1 MNPHF
6 IVHEPKDSVGVVVVD
21 QIGAG
26 EEVSGW
32 VMETDET
39 ISMTATEV
47 VPLGHKLALKDISV
61 GETIFK
67 YGQDIGMPMSW
78 PYLKIVSPTLI
89 SFNASLWPSGTTSV
103 AVMLMVSS
111 VSITQPLTSSPAPI
125 WSTTTTPTLS
135 FGS

>member
-39 ISMTATEV
+39 ISMTATEF

-67 YGQDIGMPMSW
+67 YGQDIG
-78 PYLKIVSPTLI
+78 K
-89 SFNASLWPSGTTSV
+89 
-103 AVMLMVSS
+103 AVDDIRQGGHVH
-111 VSITQPLTSSPAPI
+111 VQNVKTKR
-125 WSTTTTPTLS
+125 W
-135 FGS
+135 

>member
-47 VPLGHKLALKDISV
+47 VPLGHKLALKVISV
-61 GETIFK
+61 GETSFK
-67 YGQDIGMPMSW
+67 YGQDIG
-78 PYLKIVSPTLI
+78 K
-89 SFNASLWPSGTTSV
+89 
-103 AVMLMVSS
+103 AVCDIRQGGHVH
-111 VSITQPLTSSPAPI
+111 VQNVKTKR
-125 WSTTTTPTLS
+125 W
-135 FGS
+135 

>member
-47 VPLGHKLALKDISV
+47 VPLGHKLALKDSSV

-67 YGQDIGMPMSW
+67 YGQDIG
-78 PYLKIVSPTLI
+78 K
-89 SFNASLWPSGTTSV
+89 
-103 AVMLMVSS
+103 AVGD
-111 VSITQPLTSSPAPI
+111 IRQ
-125 WSTTTTPTLS
+125 
-135 FGS
+135 GSHVHVQNVKTKRW

>member
-39 ISMTATEV
+39 ISMIATEV
-47 VPLGHKLALKDISV
+47 VPLGHK
-61 GETIFK
+61 
-67 YGQDIGMPMSW
+67 P
-78 PYLKIVSPTLI
+78 VSYTHLTLPT
-89 SFNASLWPSGTTSV
+89 NV
-103 AVMLMVSS
+103 QV
-111 VSITQPLTSSPAPI
+111 
-125 WSTTTTPTLS
+125 
-135 FGS
+135 

>member
-39 ISMTATEV
+39 ISMTATEE

-61 GETIFK
+61 GETILK
-67 YGQDIGMPMSW
+67 YGQDIG
-78 PYLKIVSPTLI
+78 K
-89 SFNASLWPSGTTSV
+89 
-103 AVMLMVSS
+103 AVGDIQQGGHVH
-111 VSITQPLTSSPAPI
+111 VQNVKTKR
-125 WSTTTTPTLS
+125 W
-135 FGS
+135 